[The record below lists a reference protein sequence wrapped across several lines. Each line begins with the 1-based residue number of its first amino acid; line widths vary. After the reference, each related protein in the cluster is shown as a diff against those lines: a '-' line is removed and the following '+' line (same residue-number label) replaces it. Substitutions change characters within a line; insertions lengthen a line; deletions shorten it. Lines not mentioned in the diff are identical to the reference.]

1 MSSKSERLDVI
12 RNLINSEQISS
23 QEELLAWLKRVGIEA
38 TQSTLSRDIKE
49 LKAVKVPDPVKGYQY
64 LLPERLHGNS
74 SEGKVSA
81 SVADNLRYI
90 DFSGNMMVVRTKAAY
105 GRAFGMMIDNENYD
119 EVLGT
124 VAGDDTI
131 FVLFDEGVNP
141 LEFLHKL
148 DTIHPNIK
156 RLYDPN
162 RRKHAAKL
170 PVL

>member
-1 MSSKSERLDVI
+1 
-12 RNLINSEQISS
+12 
-23 QEELLAWLKRVGIEA
+23 
-38 TQSTLSRDIKE
+38 
-49 LKAVKVPDPVKGYQY
+49 
-64 LLPERLHGNS
+64 
-74 SEGKVSA
+74 
-81 SVADNLRYI
+81 
-90 DFSGNMMVVRTKAAY
+90 MVVRTKAAY

-170 PVL
+170 PVLSRVFCIRVDCGRLSFCMILQIGTSECIAAGGLLFYGRPSAVASGTDFPAIFPVYVTVFRDVCR